1 MQRAVVLCVL
11 SLLLVSIQILPQ
23 QTPASTATIEGV
35 VVRSDS
41 GAPIANAQVQLL
53 FVPAVQAGGVP
64 AALAQAAAAGT
75 LVVDPNGGFVLS
87 QGGPAGARPTF
98 QPVSTGSDGKFVF
111 KDVAAGGYRLA
122 ATADGFV
129 RQEYGQRTVTGQGRP
144 VFVTAGQTLKDA
156 TIRLIAT
163 GIVSGRVFDE
173 NGQPATGAQVQLIRS
188 AYTPQGRSYQ
198 PTATGAADDRGDYR
212 MYGVPPGK
220 YLLAAGT
227 PPGPARL
234 RGAGGVV
241 TTARFSMVYYPNV
254 EEMDQSST
262 IEVKSGAETAVDMR
276 VRRQTQTYRVRGRVV
291 DATGAGLRNLNLS
304 LAYRFLTG
312 GGTIGSG
319 NAYNAT
325 TSTFEL
331 QNVAPGDYTVQA
343 VIQQPQVNEPLPVS
357 ANGVVDQLAVAAR
370 QATLAS
376 RPMGQVAIRVVDTDV
391 ENVVVT
397 VSAGVT
403 VAGRLTVEGQNVA
416 SLPNLERIRVALFTP
431 VVQTFNVSSPV
442 ALPPQADGSFQVVG
456 LREGEFRIQIPAPQG
471 FYVKSAQYGG
481 DDILSK
487 PLKFS
492 GSSSGSFEIVLRP
505 GGSQVSGTVTDAR
518 ALPVV
523 GIPVFLIPVQR
534 GRNDLYR
541 QGVTDQTGKFNF
553 AAVPP
558 GEYRA
563 FSWEAIE
570 SGAPYD
576 PDFLKQYE
584 TQGKAVTVTDAST
597 PTLDVRMIPAQ

>member
-1 MQRAVVLCVL
+1 L
-11 SLLLVSIQILPQ
+11 
-23 QTPASTATIEGV
+23 
-35 VVRSDS
+35 
-41 GAPIANAQVQLL
+41 
-53 FVPAVQAGGVP
+53 
-64 AALAQAAAAGT
+64 ALAQAAAAGT
-75 LVVDPNGGFVLS
+75 LVADPNGGFVIA
-87 QGGPAGARPTF
+87 QGGAVTPRPTF
-98 QPVSTGSDGKFVF
+98 QPVNTGPDGKFVF
-111 KDVAAGGYRLA
+111 KDLAAGGYRLA

-129 RQEYGQRTVTGQGRP
+129 RQEFAQRTVNSQGRP
-144 VFVTAGQTLKDA
+144 VFVTAGQTFKDA

-188 AYTPQGRSYQ
+188 AYTPQGRNYQ
-198 PTATGAADDRGDYR
+198 PIATGAADDRGDYR
-212 MYGVPPGK
+212 IYGVPPGK

-234 RGAGGVV
+234 RGAGGAV

-262 IEVKSGAETAVDMR
+262 VEVKSGAETTVDMR

-291 DATGAGLRNLNLS
+291 DGTGAGLRNLNLT

-319 NAYNAT
+319 NAYNAA

-343 VIQQPQVNEPLPVS
+343 IIQQPLANEPLPVA
-357 ANGVVDQLAVAAR
+357 ANGVLDQLALAAR
-370 QATLAS
+370 QATQAS
-376 RPMGQVAIRVVDTDV
+376 RPMGQVAIRVVDADV

-403 VAGRLTVEGQNVA
+403 VAGRLTVEGQTLSA
-416 SLPNLERIRVALFTP
+416 LPNLERMRVALFSP
-431 VVQTFNVSSPV
+431 VVQTFNVSAPV
-442 ALPPQADGSFQVVG
+442 ALPPQADGSFQVAG
-456 LREGEFRIQIPAPQG
+456 LREGEFRMQFPAPQG

-492 GSSSGSFEIVLRP
+492 GSGSGSFDIVLRA
-505 GGSQVSGTVTDAR
+505 GGSQVSGTVTDSR
-518 ALPVV
+518 ALPVA
-523 GIPVFLIPVQR
+523 GILVFLIPMQR
-534 GRNDLYR
+534 SRSDLYR
-541 QGVTDQTGKFNF
+541 QSMTDQTGKFNF

-558 GEYRA
+558 GEYKV
-563 FSWEAIE
+563 FGWEILE

-597 PTLDVRMIPAQ
+597 PMLDVRMIPAQ